1 MLRRLVTLLAAFALL
16 ASVGGCAALDEGADG
31 LEAASI
37 LDRATKAQESIESMS
52 FAMTMKGEAAGQTFS
67 MQVDGGGYVK
77 GEREGDMV
85 VRASMAGAGLPAM
98 KFQMVSL
105 DGRGFMNQ
113 GGEWQEIPGFA
124 TDDATQAQLEQQLQG
139 FDFAEYVSDI
149 EVEKGT
155 TFLGEPVTK
164 IVGTIAIE
172 DLMGGV
178 FDQLGSSTGSLG
190 GLGGLSD
197 PSQLFSQV
205 DMDDVRVAIYVS
217 DVTNLVRAAHMEFA
231 MEVEGQ
237 KATFDVDFSIDSVNE
252 EIEIPEP
259 AIVA

>member
-1 MLRRLVTLLAAFALL
+1 MFRRLVTLLAALALL

-52 FAMTMKGEAAGQTFS
+52 FAMTMKGEAAGETFS

-85 VRASMAGAGLPAM
+85 MRASMAGAGIPAM
-98 KFQMVSL
+98 RFQMVSL
-105 DGRGFMNQ
+105 DGHGFMNL

-124 TDDATQAQLEQQLQG
+124 ADEATQAQLEQQLQG
-139 FDFAEYVSDI
+139 FDFARYVSDV

-172 DLMGGV
+172 DMMGGM
-178 FDQLGSSTGSLG
+178 FDQLGSSSG

-237 KATFDVDFSIDSVNE
+237 TATFDVDFSIDSVNE

-259 AIVA
+259 AVVA